1 MTDNRPSKAH
11 SLIGRVW
18 TQRSITQ
25 KRSLVGWG
33 FLLPAALLIL
43 WMNFYPMLQALWTS
57 LHKGSSPNMTW
68 DTLTLYNYERLFNDK
83 VFLQTLGTTFTYLI
97 VQVPVMLIFAI
108 ILATLLNDKNL
119 KFKGF
124 FRTAVF
130 LPCTTALVSYSII
143 FRSLFAVDGYVNF
156 VLVNLGILET
166 GYNFLGTP
174 WSARMVIILALLWR
188 WTGYNMIFFLA
199 ALQNIEPTIYEAA
212 RIDGASPF
220 QQLRRITIPLLKPM
234 ILLTAIMSTNGTLQ
248 LFDESFNLTRG
259 GPGRASMT
267 VSHHLYQLAFEKA
280 PNFGY
285 ATAVSFVILM
295 LVAVLA
301 LIQMRVGDKR

>member
-1 MTDNRPSKAH
+1 MTNKGSTKHPLPRGK
-11 SLIGRVW
+11 LGGR
-18 TQRSITQ
+18 TLTQ
-25 KRSLVGWG
+25 KRSLVGWA

-43 WMNFYPMLQALWTS
+43 WMNFYPMFQALWMS
-57 LHKGSSPNMTW
+57 LQKGVGAKMTW
-68 DTLTLYNYERLFNDK
+68 VGLANYARLFKDT
-83 VFLQTLGTTFTYLI
+83 VFQQTLMTTFTYLI
-97 VQVPVMLIFAI
+97 VQVPIMLVLAI
-108 ILATLLNDKNL
+108 ILASLLNDKHL

-130 LPCTTALVSYSII
+130 LPCTTSLVSYSII
-143 FRSLFAVDGYVNF
+143 FRSLFAADGYINHL
-156 VLVNLGILET
+156 LVGLGILET

-199 ALQNIEPTIYEAA
+199 ALQNIDSSIYEAA

-220 QQLRRITIPLLKPM
+220 QQLRRITMPLLKPM

-259 GPGRASMT
+259 GPGRASLT
-267 VSHHLYQLAFEKA
+267 VSHYLYQLAFEKA

-285 ATAVSFVILM
+285 ATAVSYVILA

>member
-1 MTDNRPSKAH
+1 M
-11 SLIGRVW
+11 GV
-18 TQRSITQ
+18 TQ
-25 KRSLVGWG
+25 KRNLVGWA

-43 WMNFYPMLQALWTS
+43 WMNFYPMIMALWMS
-57 LHKGSSPNMTW
+57 LQKGAGANMVW
-68 DTLTLYNYERLFNDK
+68 NGLGNYERLFRDT
-83 VFLQTLGTTFTYLI
+83 VFHQTLITTFSYLI
-97 VQVPVMLIFAI
+97 IQVPIMLMLAI
-108 ILATLLNDKNL
+108 ILASLLNDRNL
-119 KFKGF
+119 KFRGF

-130 LPCTTALVSYSII
+130 LPCTTSLVSYSII
-143 FRSLFAVDGYVNF
+143 FRSLFAVDGYINHI
-156 VLVNLGILET
+156 LVGLGILET
-166 GYNFLGTP
+166 GFNFLGTP

-199 ALQNIEPTIYEAA
+199 ALQNIEPTVYEAA
-212 RIDGASPF
+212 RIDGASPV
-220 QQLRRITIPLLKPM
+220 QQLTRITLPLLKPM

-285 ATAVSFVILM
+285 ATAVSYVILL

-301 LIQMRVGDKR
+301 FIQMKVGDKR

>member
-1 MTDNRPSKAH
+1 MTDKAPAKAH
-11 SLIGRVW
+11 LTPRRR
-18 TQRSITQ
+18 TITQ
-25 KRSLVGWG
+25 KRSLVGWA

-43 WMNFYPMLQALWTS
+43 WMNFYPMFQALWMS
-57 LHKGSSPNMTW
+57 LHKGIGAGMTW
-68 DTLTLYNYERLFNDK
+68 AGLYNYERMFKDT
-83 VFLQTLGTTFTYLI
+83 VFQQTLVTTFTYLI
-97 VQVPVMLIFAI
+97 VQVPVMLVFAI
-108 ILATLLNDKNL
+108 ILASLLNDKKL
-119 KFKGF
+119 KCKGF

-130 LPCTTALVSYSII
+130 LPCTTSLVSYSII
-143 FRSLFAVDGYVNF
+143 FRSLFAADGYINHI
-156 VLVNLGILET
+156 LVGLGILET

-174 WSARMVIILALLWR
+174 WSARMVIIIALLWR

-199 ALQNIEPTIYEAA
+199 ALQNIDSSIYEAA

-220 QQLRRITIPLLKPM
+220 QQLRRITMPLLKPM

-259 GPGRASMT
+259 GPGRASLTM
-267 VSHHLYQLAFEKA
+267 SHYLYQLAFEKA

-285 ATAVSFVILM
+285 ATAVSYVILA

>member
-1 MTDNRPSKAH
+1 MTKSPLNVARPARMG
-11 SLIGRVW
+11 I
-18 TQRSITQ
+18 TQR
-25 KRSLVGWG
+25 RNLVGWA

-43 WMNFYPMLQALWTS
+43 WMNFYPMIMALWMS
-57 LHKGSSPNMTW
+57 LQKGAGANMVWTG
-68 DTLTLYNYERLFNDK
+68 LSNYERLFRDT
-83 VFLQTLGTTFTYLI
+83 VFHQTLITTFTYLVI
-97 VQVPVMLIFAI
+97 QVPIMLMLAI
-108 ILATLLNDKNL
+108 ILATLLNDRNL
-119 KFKGF
+119 KFRGF

-130 LPCTTALVSYSII
+130 LPCTTSLVSYSII
-143 FRSLFAVDGYVNF
+143 FRSLFAVDGYINHI
-156 VLVNLGILET
+156 LVGLGILET

-199 ALQNIEPTIYEAA
+199 ALQNIEPAVYEAA
-212 RIDGASPF
+212 RIDGASPV
-220 QQLRRITIPLLKPM
+220 QQLSRITLPLLKPM

-285 ATAVSFVILM
+285 ATAVSYVILL

-301 LIQMRVGDKR
+301 FIQMKVGDKR

>member
-1 MTDNRPSKAH
+1 MSDHHPVKAR
-11 SLIGRVW
+11 SSAPKW
-18 TQRSITQ
+18 TRRTITQ

-33 FLLPAALLIL
+33 FLLPAAALLL
-43 WMNFYPMLQALWTS
+43 WMNFYPMLMALWTS
-57 LHKGSSPNMTW
+57 LHKGSNVHMTW
-68 DTLTLYNYERLFNDK
+68 DTVTTYNYERLLNDK
-83 VFLQTLGTTFTYLI
+83 VFWQTLGTTFTYLI
-97 VQVPVMLIFAI
+97 VQVPVMLMLAI
-108 ILATLLNDKNL
+108 ILASLLNDKNL

-156 VLVNLGILET
+156 ILVRVGILQT

-199 ALQNIEPTIYEAA
+199 ALQNIEPSVYEAA

-220 QQLRRITIPLLKPM
+220 QQLRRITMPLLKPM

-285 ATAVSFVILM
+285 ATAVSFVILL
-295 LVAVLA
+295 LVATLA

>member
-1 MTDNRPSKAH
+1 MADNQSIQTHPFARRP
-11 SLIGRVW
+11 W
-18 TQRSITQ
+18 TRKTLAQ

-33 FLLPAALLIL
+33 FLLPAALLII
-43 WMNFYPMLQALWTS
+43 WMNFYPMFMALWMS
-57 LHKGSSPNMTW
+57 LQKGSGAKMTW
-68 DTLTLYNYERLFNDK
+68 GGLYNYSRLLKDT
-83 VFLQTLGTTFTYLI
+83 VFQQTLVTTFTYLI
-97 VQVPVMLIFAI
+97 IQVPIMLVLAI
-108 ILATLLNDKNL
+108 ILASLLNDRNL
-119 KFKGF
+119 KGKAF

-130 LPCTTALVSYSII
+130 LPCTTSLVSYSII
-143 FRSLFAVDGYVNF
+143 FRSLFAVDGYVNYL
-156 VLVNLGILET
+156 LVKLGILET
-166 GYNFLGTP
+166 SYNFLGTP
-174 WSARMVIILALLWR
+174 WSARMVIIIALLWR

-220 QQLRRITIPLLKPM
+220 QQLRRITMPLLKPM

-267 VSHHLYQLAFEKA
+267 MSHHLYQLAFEKA

-285 ATAVSFVILM
+285 ATTVSYVILV

>member
-1 MTDNRPSKAH
+1 MTDKRPAWAH
-11 SLIGRVW
+11 PRAHPASVR
-18 TQRSITQ
+18 RSITQ
-25 KRSLVGWG
+25 KRSLLGWG

-43 WMNFYPMLQALWTS
+43 WMNFYPMFMALWMS
-57 LHKGSSPNMTW
+57 LQKGAGANMTW
-68 DTLTLYNYERLFNDK
+68 TGLNNYARLLKDTILQ
-83 VFLQTLGTTFTYLI
+83 QTLVTTFTYLI
-97 VQVPVMLIFAI
+97 VQVPIMLILAV
-108 ILATLLNDKNL
+108 ILASLLNDKNL
-119 KFKGF
+119 KCRGF

-130 LPCTTALVSYSII
+130 LPCATSLVSYSII
-143 FRSLFAVDGYVNF
+143 FRSLFAVDGYINHI
-156 VLVNLGILET
+156 LVGLGILET

-174 WSARMVIILALLWR
+174 WSARMVIIIALLWR

-220 QQLRRITIPLLKPM
+220 QQLRRITMPLLKPM

-248 LFDESFNLTRG
+248 LFDESFNLTNG

-267 VSHHLYQLAFEKA
+267 VSHHLYELAFRKA

-285 ATAVSFVILM
+285 ASAVSYVILA
-295 LVAVLA
+295 LIAVLA

>member
-1 MTDNRPSKAH
+1 MG
-11 SLIGRVW
+11 I
-18 TQRSITQ
+18 TQR
-25 KRSLVGWG
+25 RNLVGWA

-43 WMNFYPMLQALWTS
+43 WMNFYPMIMALWMS
-57 LHKGSSPNMTW
+57 LQKGAGANMVWTG
-68 DTLTLYNYERLFNDK
+68 LSNYERLFRDT
-83 VFLQTLGTTFTYLI
+83 VFHQTLITTFTYLVI
-97 VQVPVMLIFAI
+97 QVPIMLMLAI
-108 ILATLLNDKNL
+108 ILATLLNDRNL
-119 KFKGF
+119 KFRGF

-130 LPCTTALVSYSII
+130 LPCTTSLVSYSII
-143 FRSLFAVDGYVNF
+143 FRSLFAVDGYINHI
-156 VLVNLGILET
+156 LVGLGILET

-199 ALQNIEPTIYEAA
+199 ALQNIEPAVYEAA
-212 RIDGASPF
+212 RIDGASPV
-220 QQLRRITIPLLKPM
+220 QQLSRITLPLLKPM

-285 ATAVSFVILM
+285 ATAVSYVILL

-301 LIQMRVGDKR
+301 FIQMKVGDKR

>member
-1 MTDNRPSKAH
+1 M
-11 SLIGRVW
+11 G
-18 TQRSITQ
+18 ITQ
-25 KRSLVGWG
+25 KRNLVGWA

-43 WMNFYPMLQALWTS
+43 WMNFYPMIMAFWMSLQ
-57 LHKGSSPNMTW
+57 KGAGTNMVW
-68 DTLTLYNYERLFNDK
+68 NGIGNYERLFKDT
-83 VFLQTLGTTFTYLI
+83 VFHQTLITTFSYLI
-97 VQVPVMLIFAI
+97 IQVPIMLILAI
-108 ILATLLNDKNL
+108 ILASLLNDRNL
-119 KFKGF
+119 KFRGF

-130 LPCTTALVSYSII
+130 LPCTTSLVSYSII
-143 FRSLFAVDGYVNF
+143 FRSLFAVDGYINHL
-156 VLVNLGILET
+156 LVGLGILET

-199 ALQNIEPTIYEAA
+199 ALQNIEPTVYEAA
-212 RIDGASPF
+212 RIDGASPL
-220 QQLRRITIPLLKPM
+220 QQLSRITLPLLRPM

-285 ATAVSFVILM
+285 ATAVSYVIL
-295 LVAVLA
+295 LVVAVLA
-301 LIQMRVGDKR
+301 FIQMKVGDKR

>member
-1 MTDNRPSKAH
+1 MTNSPFNAIRPARM
-11 SLIGRVW
+11 G
-18 TQRSITQ
+18 ITQ
-25 KRSLVGWG
+25 KRNLVGWA

-43 WMNFYPMLQALWTS
+43 WMNFYPMIMAFWMSLQ
-57 LHKGSSPNMTW
+57 KGAGTNMVW
-68 DTLTLYNYERLFNDK
+68 NGIGNYERLFKDT
-83 VFLQTLGTTFTYLI
+83 VFHQTLITTFSYLI
-97 VQVPVMLIFAI
+97 IQVPIMLILAI
-108 ILATLLNDKNL
+108 ILASLLNDRNL
-119 KFKGF
+119 KFRGF

-130 LPCTTALVSYSII
+130 LPCTTSLVSYSII
-143 FRSLFAVDGYVNF
+143 FRSLFAVDGYINHL
-156 VLVNLGILET
+156 LVGLGILET

-199 ALQNIEPTIYEAA
+199 ALQNIEPTVYEAA
-212 RIDGASPF
+212 RIDGASPL
-220 QQLRRITIPLLKPM
+220 QQLSRITLPLLRPM

-285 ATAVSFVILM
+285 ATAVSYVIL
-295 LVAVLA
+295 LVVAVLA
-301 LIQMRVGDKR
+301 FIQMKVGDKR